1 MSGNELH
8 YKDTRSGIMVNGVGR
23 GNRALLYSMGL
34 EEDDFRKP
42 IIGIAN
48 SFSEL
53 VPGHIH
59 LRELAR
65 DVSDGILE
73 AGGIPREFDTIA
85 LCDGL
90 CQGHSG
96 MRYSPAQPGNHCGL
110 GGSRGPGQ
118 PAGCCGDAGQLRQ
131 DRPRD
136 DPGRSRMK
144 IPAIIV
150 TGGPMIPATV
160 TGMTTSA

>member
-1 MSGNELH
+1 
-8 YKDTRSGIMVNGVGR
+8 
-23 GNRALLYSMGL
+23 MGL

-96 MRYSPAQPGNHCGL
+96 MRYSLPSREIIADSVEAVVEGNQLDAVVMLASCDKIVPGMILLQPG
-110 GGSRGPGQ
+110 
-118 PAGCCGDAGQLRQ
+118 
-131 DRPRD
+131 
-136 DPGRSRMK
+136 
-144 IPAIIV
+144 
-150 TGGPMIPATV
+150 
-160 TGMTTSA
+160 